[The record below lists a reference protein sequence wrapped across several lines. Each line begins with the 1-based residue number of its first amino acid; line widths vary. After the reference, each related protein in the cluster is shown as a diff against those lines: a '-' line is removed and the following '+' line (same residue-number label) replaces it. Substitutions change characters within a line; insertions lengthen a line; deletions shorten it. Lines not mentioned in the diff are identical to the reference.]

1 METVHSEDRYLVPPQ
16 GGPALIRRIAGTSL
30 SVLSDILTTSRPAL
44 LAEESEWVP
53 LPLHDTYPSPTS
65 LESCTHTQPRSK
77 PVDYFHAAVRTTRIG
92 ASVDAVIADWVKPR

>member
-53 LPLHDTYPSPTS
+53 LPPARYLSQSYILRVLH
-65 LESCTHTQPRSK
+65 THNPGLSR
-77 PVDYFHAAVRTTRIG
+77 
-92 ASVDAVIADWVKPR
+92 